1 MHAAVGWDRSNR
13 MRWFAFLGIA
23 AASLL
28 AMGCSTPSVSLKNAA
43 VRGAEV
49 DGLRFDAM
57 LEVHNP
63 NNFDVQVRAVRANV
77 HVENVAA
84 PLPVIVSPNVWVR
97 ANTKAMVAVP
107 IKVPWGAVPRIL
119 ATTVS
124 QSTVGFRV
132 AGNADVTATSTFQIR
147 QDGYRFNEEG
157 ELPRGIFLRL
167 STSQPVT
174 VGSGRDW

>member
-1 MHAAVGWDRSNR
+1 
-13 MRWFAFLGIA
+13 MRWLATLGLSA
-23 AASLL
+23 ATLL
-28 AMGCSTPSVSLKNAA
+28 AATGCSTPSVTLKNAA
-43 VRGAEV
+43 MRGAEV

-77 HVENVAA
+77 HVENVVN

-97 ANTKAMVAVP
+97 ANQSAVVAVP
-107 IKVPWGAVPRIL
+107 IKVPWGAVPRIV

-132 AGNADVTATSTFQIR
+132 AGNADVTATSTFKIQ

-157 ELPRGIFLRL
+157 ELPRGLFVRL
-167 STSQPVT
+167 STTQPVT
-174 VGSGRDW
+174 VGAGRGW